1 MAPSCRYGIVQSDSN
16 MCLVMERMLTE
27 SLADRLK
34 NRGTHMPWKQ
44 RLDFAHDIG
53 CGMRWLHQL
62 EPAKGEVIFFRV
74 DIFLD
79 SVRPTTR
86 APHVGPQHVRR
97 ANRNRNDPLTDYLT
111 ALFQAFASS
120 GGTHPF
126 ANWTYHED
134 MLACVPHPAF
144 EPPCVSKKDRY
155 RNKKM
160 GIVDGPWSVVLLAV
174 ATPYTRLPIMNRC
187 EPSSPE
193 ALSQATRL
201 VAELS

>member
-1 MAPSCRYGIVQSDSN
+1 MSAQPRHH
-16 MCLVMERMLTE
+16 
-27 SLADRLK
+27 AD
-34 NRGTHMPWKQ
+34 PP
-44 RLDFAHDIG
+44 AHARTSVCGSPATDLIGSKSGDI
-53 CGMRWLHQL
+53 
-62 EPAKGEVIFFRV
+62 FRV
-74 DIFLD
+74 GIFLD
-79 SVRPTTR
+79 LADSPTRTR
-86 APHVGPQHVRR
+86 HGAYLRR
-97 ANRNRNDPLTDYLT
+97 ADRNRIDPLTDYLT

-144 EPPCVSKKDRY
+144 EPPCVSKKDR
-155 RNKKM
+155 NKKM
-160 GIVDGPWSVVLLAV
+160 GNFDGPWRVVLLAV